1 MRNISISTFINFI
14 FFIAFIAISAG
25 SLLFVSLDK
34 ESFEIDRQKR
44 HEIIANNFLSIFQK
58 FPTYEQLNSL
68 YSKFNTKP
76 VINREIK
83 LHIINNAEELEL
95 HRTYLGIY
103 RVLEYEEKIFIY
115 VQQYGYNI
123 MLQDLKAKTYNY
135 LKVFIAFLAA
145 VFIIFFLFF
154 ILKKKLMPLKKL
166 NDQINE
172 FSKGNL
178 SIDTS
183 SKNGD
188 EIGEIA
194 NNFNNSRIY
203 ISKLLSSKNLFMRN
217 MMHELKTPITKAMFA
232 IEVLEE
238 SKSKQILNRA
248 FLRMNEIIKELAT
261 VEKLTSKV
269 QTLDIQNTCF
279 LKIYDTSLKILM
291 LENNSIDSK
300 IKDFKFDVDIN
311 LLSIA
316 LKNLLD
322 NAIKFSSEKRAV
334 LLANKDSIEVCSK
347 GSKLK
352 HELDYYTEAFS
363 QEEKRSDGFGLGLYI
378 VKTICDLHGFSFVYK
393 YEKGNNIFC
402 IVLKKSIKK
411 RKKKTL
417 LLKV

>member
-1 MRNISISTFINFI
+1 M
-14 FFIAFIAISAG
+14 
-25 SLLFVSLDK
+25 
-34 ESFEIDRQKR
+34 
-44 HEIIANNFLSIFQK
+44 
-58 FPTYEQLNSL
+58 
-68 YSKFNTKP
+68 
-76 VINREIK
+76 
-83 LHIINNAEELEL
+83 
-95 HRTYLGIY
+95 
-103 RVLEYEEKIFIY
+103 
-115 VQQYGYNI
+115 
-123 MLQDLKAKTYNY
+123 
-135 LKVFIAFLAA
+135 
-145 VFIIFFLFF
+145 
-154 ILKKKLMPLKKL
+154 
-166 NDQINE
+166 
-172 FSKGNL
+172 
-178 SIDTS
+178 
-183 SKNGD
+183 
-188 EIGEIA
+188 
-194 NNFNNSRIY
+194 
-203 ISKLLSSKNLFMRN
+203 
-217 MMHELKTPITKAMFA
+217 
-232 IEVLEE
+232 
-238 SKSKQILNRA
+238 
-248 FLRMNEIIKELAT
+248 AT

-334 LLANKDSIEVCSK
+334 LLANKDIIEVCSK

>member
-1 MRNISISTFINFI
+1 
-14 FFIAFIAISAG
+14 
-25 SLLFVSLDK
+25 
-34 ESFEIDRQKR
+34 
-44 HEIIANNFLSIFQK
+44 
-58 FPTYEQLNSL
+58 
-68 YSKFNTKP
+68 
-76 VINREIK
+76 
-83 LHIINNAEELEL
+83 
-95 HRTYLGIY
+95 
-103 RVLEYEEKIFIY
+103 
-115 VQQYGYNI
+115 
-123 MLQDLKAKTYNY
+123 
-135 LKVFIAFLAA
+135 
-145 VFIIFFLFF
+145 
-154 ILKKKLMPLKKL
+154 MPLKKL

-178 SIDTS
+178 GIDTS

-232 IEVLEE
+232 IEILEE

-300 IKDFKFDVDIN
+300 ISDFKFDVDIN

-334 LLANKDSIEVCSK
+334 LLANKDSIQVCSK
-347 GSKLK
+347 GAKLK
-352 HELDYYTEAFS
+352 YELDYYTEAFS

-378 VKTICDLHGFSFVYK
+378 VKTICDLHGFKFVYK
-393 YEKGNNIFC
+393 YENGNNIFS

-411 RKKKTL
+411 VKKKTL
-417 LLKV
+417 RLKV